1 MIMVTYHGTVVS
13 YTENPDNGLARAEL
27 NITIDDDIEVV
38 ANIAISDKIADIQ
51 ERIKTDLAQAIE
63 QIKGENQAT
72 PPQPV
77 YDVADDGTVS

>member
-1 MIMVTYHGTVVS
+1 MVTYHGTVVS

-63 QIKGENQAT
+63 QLKGEAQVT
-72 PPQPV
+72 PPQAV
-77 YDVADDGTVS
+77 YDVDDNNVVT

>member
-1 MIMVTYHGTVVS
+1 MYHGTVTS

-27 NITIDDDIEVV
+27 NITKDDDPEVL
-38 ANIAISDKIADIQ
+38 ANIAICDKVADIQ

-63 QIKGENQAT
+63 QIKGEGQTA

-77 YDVADDGTVS
+77 YDVDDNGNVT